1 MKARPVNAAGAA
13 ASRGNTASATAAAV
27 SAAGAASAGRRAPFS
42 RIAALALGLVGRYG
56 EADPGPLT
64 PASAPTAA
72 LATAPASALPAAP
85 ATPLPAVLPTAPA
98 SAAPPAV
105 LRYTYRIVDRR
116 PLAAN
121 SFVQGLQ
128 IVGDTLYLGTGQ
140 YGASRLRE
148 YAFPGM
154 QLRREVALPDELFG
168 EGVTR
173 LGERIYQLTW
183 RSGQVRV
190 YAAASLELLRTPRI
204 ATQGWGIT
212 HDGRRLYYSDGS
224 ATLRVLDPHS
234 LAVQRAFSV
243 TLHGQALPRL
253 NELEWIDGEIWAN
266 VWQTEQLVRIDP
278 ARGQVRGIVDLR
290 GLLPA
295 AQRRRETGV
304 LNGIAWDEQRRAL
317 WVTGKNWRWLYRIR
331 LVALPGA
338 PPGATSAVDSPRK
351 NPQTR

>member
-1 MKARPVNAAGAA
+1 MSAACASTAALSA
-13 ASRGNTASATAAAV
+13 ASA
-27 SAAGAASAGRRAPFS
+27 AGRRARFAAL
-42 RIAALALGLVGRYG
+42 AALALGLVWGCG
-56 EADPGPLT
+56 EASTGSLARPG
-64 PASAPTAA
+64 AP
-72 LATAPASALPAAP
+72 PI
-85 ATPLPAVLPTAPA
+85 
-98 SAAPPAV
+98 AAPPAV
-105 LRYTYRIVDRR
+105 LRYTYRIVDKR

-148 YAFPGM
+148 YAFPDM

-204 ATQGWGIT
+204 DTQGWGIT

-224 ATLRVLDPHS
+224 STLRVLDPHS

-266 VWQTEQLVRIDP
+266 VWQTEQVVRIDP

-295 AQRRRETGV
+295 TQRRRETGV

-317 WVTGKNWRWLYRIR
+317 WVTGKNWPWLYRIR
-331 LVALPGA
+331 LVALPGG
-338 PPGATSAVDSPRK
+338 PPGAISAVDSPRK

>member
-1 MKARPVNAAGAA
+1 MSAAC
-13 ASRGNTASATAAAV
+13 ASTAAP
-27 SAAGAASAGRRAPFS
+27 SAASAALTGRRARLS
-42 RIAALALGLVGRYG
+42 ALALALGLVWGCA
-56 EADPGPLT
+56 EASTGPLAR
-64 PASAPTAA
+64 PG
-72 LATAPASALPAAP
+72 
-85 ATPLPAVLPTAPA
+85 ATPR
-98 SAAPPAV
+98 AAPPAV
-105 LRYTYRIVDRR
+105 LRYTYRIVDKR
-116 PLAAN
+116 PLTAN

-148 YAFPGM
+148 YAFPAM

-204 ATQGWGIT
+204 DTQGWGIT

-224 ATLRVLDPHS
+224 STLRVLDPHS

-266 VWQTEQLVRIDP
+266 VWQTEQVVRIDP

-295 AQRRRETGV
+295 TQRQRETGV
-304 LNGIAWDEQRRAL
+304 LNGIAWDAQRRAL
-317 WVTGKNWRWLYRIR
+317 WVTGKNWPWLYRIR
-331 LVALPGA
+331 LVALPGG
-338 PPGATSAVDSPRK
+338 PPGAISAVDSPRK
-351 NPQTR
+351 KSTNPLN

>member
-1 MKARPVNAAGAA
+1 MSAAR
-13 ASRGNTASATAAAV
+13 ASTAAL
-27 SAAGAASAGRRAPFS
+27 SAASAALTGRRARLS
-42 RIAALALGLVGRYG
+42 ALAALALGLVWGCG
-56 EADPGPLT
+56 EASTGPLAR
-64 PASAPTAA
+64 PG
-72 LATAPASALPAAP
+72 AAP
-85 ATPLPAVLPTAPA
+85 L
-98 SAAPPAV
+98 AAPPAV
-105 LRYTYRIVDRR
+105 LRYTYRIVDKR

-128 IVGDTLYLGTGQ
+128 VVGDTLYLGTGQ

-190 YAAASLELLRTPRI
+190 YAAASLELIHTPRI
-204 ATQGWGIT
+204 DTQGWGIT
-212 HDGRRLYYSDGS
+212 HDGKRLYYSDGS
-224 ATLRVLDPHS
+224 STLRVLDPHS

-243 TLHGQALPRL
+243 TLYGQALPRL

-295 AQRRRETGV
+295 TQRRRETGV

-317 WVTGKNWRWLYRIR
+317 WVTGKNWPWLYRIR
-331 LVALPGA
+331 LVALPGG
-338 PPGATSAVDSPRK
+338 PPGAISAVDSPRK
-351 NPQTR
+351 KSTNPLN

>member
-1 MKARPVNAAGAA
+1 MSAACAG
-13 ASRGNTASATAAAV
+13 TAAL
-27 SAAGAASAGRRAPFS
+27 SAASAALTGRRARLPAL
-42 RIAALALGLVGRYG
+42 AALALGLVWSCG
-56 EADPGPLT
+56 EASTGSLAGPG
-64 PASAPTAA
+64 
-72 LATAPASALPAAP
+72 
-85 ATPLPAVLPTAPA
+85 ATP
-98 SAAPPAV
+98 AAPPAV

-204 ATQGWGIT
+204 DTQGWGIT

-224 ATLRVLDPHS
+224 STLRVLDPHS

-295 AQRRRETGV
+295 MERRRETGV

-317 WVTGKNWRWLYRIR
+317 WVTGKNWPWLYRIR
-331 LVALPGA
+331 LVALPGG
-338 PPGATSAVDSPRK
+338 PPGAISAVDSPRK

>member
-1 MKARPVNAAGAA
+1 MSAACASAA
-13 ASRGNTASATAAAV
+13 ALSAASA
-27 SAAGAASAGRRAPFS
+27 AGRRARFAAL
-42 RIAALALGLVGRYG
+42 AALALGLVWGCG
-56 EADPGPLT
+56 EASTGPLAR
-64 PASAPTAA
+64 PG
-72 LATAPASALPAAP
+72 
-85 ATPLPAVLPTAPA
+85 ATPI
-98 SAAPPAV
+98 AAPPAV

-190 YAAASLELLRTPRI
+190 YAAASLELLRTSRI
-204 ATQGWGIT
+204 DTQGWGIT

-224 ATLRVLDPHS
+224 STLRVLDPHS

-278 ARGQVRGIVDLR
+278 ERGQVRGIVDLR

-295 AQRRRETGV
+295 TQRSRETGV

-317 WVTGKNWRWLYRIR
+317 WVTGKNWPWLYRIR
-331 LVALPGA
+331 LVALPGG
-338 PPGATSAVDSPRK
+338 PPGAISAVDSPRK

>member
-1 MKARPVNAAGAA
+1 MSAACAG
-13 ASRGNTASATAAAV
+13 TAAL
-27 SAAGAASAGRRAPFS
+27 SAAGAAGRRARLPAL
-42 RIAALALGLVGRYG
+42 AALALGLVCGCG
-56 EADPGPLT
+56 EASTGSLARPG
-64 PASAPTAA
+64 
-72 LATAPASALPAAP
+72 
-85 ATPLPAVLPTAPA
+85 ATPL
-98 SAAPPAV
+98 AAPPAV

-190 YAAASLELLRTPRI
+190 YAAASLELLYTPRI
-204 ATQGWGIT
+204 DTQGWGIT

-224 ATLRVLDPHS
+224 STLRVLDPHS

-295 AQRRRETGV
+295 TQRRRETGV
-304 LNGIAWDEQRRAL
+304 LNGIAWDAQRRAL
-317 WVTGKNWRWLYRIR
+317 WVTGKNWPWLYRIR

-338 PPGATSAVDSPRK
+338 PPGAISAVDSPRK

>member
-1 MKARPVNAAGAA
+1 MSAARASTAAL
-13 ASRGNTASATAAAV
+13 SAT
-27 SAAGAASAGRRAPFS
+27 SAAGRRARLPAL
-42 RIAALALGLVGRYG
+42 AALALGLVWGCG
-56 EADPGPLT
+56 EASTGPLAR
-64 PASAPTAA
+64 PG
-72 LATAPASALPAAP
+72 
-85 ATPLPAVLPTAPA
+85 ATPL
-98 SAAPPAV
+98 AAPPPV

-190 YAAASLELLRTPRI
+190 YAAASLELLRTSRI
-204 ATQGWGIT
+204 DTQGWGIT

-224 ATLRVLDPHS
+224 STLRVLDPHS

-266 VWQTEQLVRIDP
+266 VWQTGQVVRIDP

-295 AQRRRETGV
+295 TERGRETGV

-317 WVTGKNWRWLYRIR
+317 WVTGKNWPWLYRIR
-331 LVALPGA
+331 LVALPGG
-338 PPGATSAVDSPRK
+338 PPGAISAVDSPRK

>member
-1 MKARPVNAAGAA
+1 MNAAGAA
-13 ASRGNTASATAAAV
+13 ASRGNTASAAAPAV
-27 SAAGAASAGRRAPFS
+27 SAAGAASAGRRALLS

-56 EADPGPLT
+56 EADPGPPT

-72 LATAPASALPAAP
+72 PANALASALAP
-85 ATPLPAVLPTAPA
+85 PLPAALPTAPA

-105 LRYTYRIVDRR
+105 LRYTYRIVDKR

-148 YAFPGM
+148 YAFPAM
-154 QLRREVALPDELFG
+154 QLRREVALPDALFG
-168 EGVTR
+168 EGVAR

-190 YAAASLELLRTPRI
+190 YAAASLELTRTQRI
-204 ATQGWGIT
+204 DTQGWGIT

-224 ATLRVLDPHS
+224 STLRVLDPDS
-234 LAVQRAFSV
+234 LAVQRSFRV

-266 VWQTEQLVRIDP
+266 VWQANQVVRIDP
-278 ARGQVRGIVDLR
+278 AQGQVRGIVDLR

-295 AQRRRETGV
+295 AERGRETGV
-304 LNGIAWDEQRRAL
+304 LNGIAWDEKRRAL
-317 WVTGKNWRWLYRIR
+317 WVTGKNWPWLYRIR
-331 LVALPGA
+331 VTALPG
-338 PPGATSAVDSPRK
+338 GPRGGRAAE
-351 NPQTR
+351 NP